1 LHDLVAIEP
10 GAREKRATAAKQ
22 DNNYDTD
29 DESSIALL
37 GGFGTNRHFVHFT
50 HDFFSFVMRLDKKTS
65 FDE

>member
-10 GAREKRATAAKQ
+10 ATSDKRATAAKQ

-37 GGFGTNRHFVHFT
+37 GGFGTNRHFVHFI
-50 HDFFSFVMRLDKKTS
+50 HDFYSFVMGRIKKR
-65 FDE
+65 